1 MTSFFKQSGYKSSN
15 SGIKADWVG
24 RSDTEPIIDRD
35 DIDYGWIIRSQL
47 PSNIT
52 SVMTTS
58 PTGTRVIDQEL
69 LAPQREEA
77 MLKLLA
83 FFSKEDSDASRAVLM
98 SNTFVKDVQNSN
110 RPDSPLSFYIA
121 IPAKV
126 FDDVRN
132 AGAYQLTPVDE
143 GDTIYSIVE
152 KYREFFKVTD
162 NTASG
167 SRARLAELF
176 IANNIDL
183 DTTTEEGIKT
193 WIGTV
198 NGNPESTTFFGAGVE
213 IYLPVVMPSEPPT
226 PFAFL
231 SIVLGD
237 LPAMIED
244 TSRTLSSYQLQIESF
259 EGLLKNL
266 DMAVQIKLLGEFQ
279 GALRKHFAFNGLN
292 IKDFDDD
299 SIDLYFNA
307 NYELIYMVLDQMG
320 EKIPLT
326 KGMSGLSAQSPFNDA
341 TTMKMV
347 SVLSTIKDIN
357 AKDFSWQ
364 QFVEEYIYPPV
375 VITSPDPNSTYQ
387 KLQQK
392 TLSVV
397 DQLGDKFGK
406 TSILTDGMAAQEKA
420 TMQNAQMM
428 QAASAQQAQLTHP
441 VGDPVVADLAAIS
454 RELGAAGGGQGAIDS
469 TYALVLFRMSIADL
483 VGAAV
488 ECLKQQFPIT
498 CDVLLGAIFDKNL
511 ELGVNTFRFKLPFR
525 YQGIA
530 LKARQ
535 MAISGNVLS
544 TYTDIESG
552 FSALS
557 PFGRFS
563 RALEYGLAA
572 EGQQYLYDTVFDEVC
587 AIFYDPEAFLKNL
600 FKIPKFWF
608 PDNLP
613 VVDYLADIAKA
624 LEAAIIQLLVGTVVK
639 LVQSLIDSITNAC
652 GTTDDIYD
660 VNAFGDASIE
670 QALTSKLGTETA
682 AVLGELYDS
691 LGGADTSGLG
701 VGDEAG
707 APATYMDLQGMSAGS
722 VTEDLANKCS
732 LIMLLL
738 NDLSRVLTPSEIA
751 ALFAG
756 TASNLVCETV
766 LSVTRLRHP
775 AMYAKVN
782 TIQGV
787 IDLFAK
793 IEKLADVSVILDKIV
808 TISRGLGCVFESN
821 CLDDILDLPDSR
833 NPLLDLL
840 PPPQLP
846 NTAEIFCQEKGS
858 AVDHGLIPKDNATI
872 LHILNQTLDMM
883 YDPVY
888 MAYDAEANRIG
899 DSMAVVEESNR
910 IIPRTLEKSANISF
924 DVFNFFKMSTEKF
937 EIKFPDW
944 FPKDTIMNPEF
955 QRFVTTGFV
964 PPDGDPNGEYGP
976 YTTEKVPGFLG
987 IEYDKILPTVKIP
1000 QKKWVFGG
1008 NSKEG
1013 MKLIKDVKVGS
1024 DTGVGNMFF
1033 SLSEPYTSKGFKPST
1048 FTVKYTLVPAVQSN
1062 EYENLFMLQIGDIP
1076 IDPSSLN
1083 YAGSAPPS
1091 GDIPSLT
1098 YSPMSTAIYRTNI
1111 FGTVHTDEKIQQVL
1125 SLLAQ
1130 ENGGQLT
1137 SPGSVPQVEALVAY
1151 MRSLYKEANANEID
1165 TEGAIA
1171 FDKFS
1176 KDRMYSDLIAQM
1188 LGNIGAKVL
1197 TSPLLKQS
1205 MEDNTPYV
1213 KLIDWAPLTGD
1224 TELGCGFDPHI
1235 LALDTIKNRVREAY
1249 QDYIKC
1255 SPFEDEISVDGK
1267 GRENLSAL
1275 EAASMTG
1282 CIMTTIRAYALEQL
1296 VRAMFPTSVFIGEEL
1311 ISALMVEYVAE
1322 ETLRGLRNFGG
1333 MKYYDVFLD
1342 QVELVFS
1349 QRMNPTNPFGN
1360 IEYILAQSEELGL
1373 TWSYAEDALR
1383 EYRGELTSN
1392 DTPQGQAAANAA
1404 AQNFAASCPI
1414 PDGGD
1419 AHTNATAVAAK
1430 EQMVYNRLRFL
1441 IEEQLYSVIVKLQ
1454 DLISLD
1460 GTLSLDDSL
1469 LTRGMPLLDVQKE
1482 PGELRLA
1489 REFKSLRTIEMEA
1502 MNRQYTAYLKEFADW
1517 EDGRLGELL
1526 GLIATPVIGV
1536 AKGIGVTL
1544 ECLMDALLGGVDAP
1558 TADDAWVNPMT
1569 FMGDAADAGYNFLTN
1584 IPGAIADIPECLETG
1599 AQELLDTAVDALAV
1613 MIDTPAPLET
1623 FAKGADLYATDQ
1635 LGNIDTFVRGQF
1647 QANFTLTDNQGSV
1660 ILEKYIK
1667 VRRPG
1672 AYEDPN
1678 LAEQPVAS
1686 SNEQIAGSP
1695 FSNVTSNGMNVSQ
1708 VLCPRE
1714 KQNTSNRGNVSS
1726 PVTTGGSAAS
1736 GDVVQTSLIPRIDS
1750 TVVDYNASTL
1760 EYNEQIYNIE
1770 KWEEEFATL
1779 MANNPNTAFRDHFE
1793 SWSFGVRLVYVA
1805 PTNKFEEIPST
1816 SEIGTAKSELKIPT
1830 TPGGDPDVM
1839 EVVFNSRKEHASLS
1853 YRQFERTVVE
1863 KKVAAIDYEFA
1874 DPSNTSDS
1882 IITEDERIAMD
1893 ETMAA
1898 INPAGEPAP
1907 LDTLVNLTTTI
1918 FSGELQ
1924 LTPFPAR
1931 DDMLTFDE
1939 MNEQIDTTASF
1950 FDVTLERA
1958 VYLFPLSEVEIPLVI
1973 SENTPLNSVMG
1984 ILKQTSASPADPN
1997 FNLNKLWQT
2006 DFMANLMVNMK
2017 SSPGYRF
2024 AFKYAV
2030 PSETLLSF
2038 SAIYAALLSELRPDF
2053 FDGTK
2058 AELKKLLE
2066 LLLNGGDYTF
2076 KTDDEIKKGGNREQ
2090 YAYAQAN
2097 VGTDG
2102 TARRPSLFDMAI
2114 QTPKLIFKGLTEFID
2129 PVIAPAA
2136 AIVKAGKGGL
2146 LLPKFLKKA
2155 DSDGIETDEQLKVSV
2170 TVGPYDL
2177 PPPMGKFPNP
2187 WDDEETYDGLS
2198 QDPAENISFEFGV
2211 FDFNDIVTGQSL
2223 APFLRGFYEEQ
2234 EGDYEFSLALVK
2246 FDMETIMNKV
2256 VQSYAEKANADP
2268 CGAGVVQDAQGNP
2281 VAIVPTLVYP
2291 GDKLDLPVTP
2301 IAMATLPMDVMGGF
2315 GIGPPHTPLGWIYH
2329 LLVAAEGANSISF
2342 PTAEEKARK
2351 RRKEGFENKKNPNQK
2366 GSERLCIDVDLIR
2379 DEENKRRT

>member
-15 SGIKADWVG
+15 SGIKGDWVG

-35 DIDYGWIIRSQL
+35 DVDYGWIIRTQL
-47 PSNIT
+47 PPNIT

-58 PTGTRVIDQEL
+58 ATGASIIDQEL

-83 FFSKEDSDASRAVLM
+83 FFDKEDSDATRTVLL

-110 RPDSPLSFYIA
+110 RPDSPLSFYVA

-132 AGAYQLTPVDE
+132 AGTYQLTAVDE
-143 GDTIYSIVE
+143 GDTVYSLVE

-162 NTASG
+162 NTARG
-167 SRARLAELF
+167 ARARLAELF

-183 DTTTEEGIKT
+183 DTATEESIRA

-198 NGNPESTTFFGAGVE
+198 NGNPESITFFNAGAE
-213 IYLPVVMPSEPPT
+213 IYLPLVMPVEPPA
-226 PFAFL
+226 PFAFI
-231 SIVLGD
+231 SVVLGE
-237 LPAMIED
+237 LQGMIED
-244 TSRTLSSYQLQIESF
+244 TSRTLSAYQLQIESF
-259 EGLLKNL
+259 AGIIKNL
-266 DMAVQIKLLGEFQ
+266 DMAAQIKLLGEFQ
-279 GALRKHFAFNGLN
+279 PALRKHFAFNGLN
-292 IKDFDDD
+292 IKDFDEDAL
-299 SIDLYFNA
+299 DLYFNE
-307 NYELIYMVLDQMG
+307 NYEVIYMALDQMG
-320 EKIPLT
+320 EKTPLT
-326 KGMSGLSAQSPFNDA
+326 KGMSGLGSQSPFNDA
-341 TTMKMV
+341 TTMGIV
-347 SVLSTIKDIN
+347 SMLSTIRSLD
-357 AKDFSWQ
+357 AVDFSWQ
-364 QFVEEYIYPPV
+364 QFIEEYIHPPA
-375 VITSPDPNSTYQ
+375 VITNQDPNSTYQ
-387 KLQQK
+387 KLQQQ

-397 DQLGDKFGK
+397 DQLGERFGK
-406 TSILTDGMAAQEKA
+406 TSVLTDGMAAQEMA
-420 TMQNAQMM
+420 AMQDAQMM
-428 QAASAQQAQLTHP
+428 QAASAQQANLSHP
-441 VGDPVVADLAAIS
+441 VGDPVVSDLASIS
-454 RELGAAGGGQGAIDS
+454 RQLGASGGGQGAIDS

-483 VGAAV
+483 VAAAV

-498 CDVLLGAIFDKNL
+498 CDVLLGSIFDKNI
-511 ELGVNTFRFKLPFR
+511 ELGVNTFRYKLPYR

-530 LKARQ
+530 LEARQ

-544 TYTDIESG
+544 TYSEIEPG

-563 RALEYGLAA
+563 KALEFGLAA
-572 EGQQYLYDTVFDEVC
+572 QGQQYLYNTVFDEVC

-600 FKIPKFWF
+600 FKIPTFWF

-613 VVDYLADIAKA
+613 VVDYLADMAKA

-652 GTTDDIYD
+652 STTDDIYD

-670 QALTSKLGTETA
+670 QALTAKLGGNTA
-682 AVLGELYDS
+682 SALGELYDS
-691 LGGADTSGLG
+691 LGAADIDTDLE
-701 VGDEAG
+701 VADG
-707 APATYMDLQGMSAGS
+707 APTSFMDLQGMSAGS
-722 VTEDLANKCS
+722 ITEDLANKCS

-775 AMYAKVN
+775 AMYLKVN
-782 TIQGV
+782 TIPGV
-787 IDLFAK
+787 VDLFAK

-808 TISRGLGCVFESN
+808 TISRGLGCVFETN
-821 CLDDILDLPDSR
+821 CLDGILDLPDSR

-846 NTAEIFCQEKGS
+846 NTADIFCQDRGNTI
-858 AVDHGLIPKDNATI
+858 DNGLIPKDNATI
-872 LHILNQTLDMM
+872 LHILDQTLDMM

-888 MAYDAEANRIG
+888 MAYDAEAMRIG
-899 DSMAVVEESNR
+899 DGMSVMEESER

-987 IEYDKILPTVKIP
+987 IEYDKILPTVNVP
-1000 QKKWVFGG
+1000 QKKWVFGA

-1013 MKLIKDVKVGS
+1013 MKNIKDVSVGS
-1024 DTGVGNMFF
+1024 DGTAGNIFF
-1033 SLSEPYTSKGFKPST
+1033 SLSEPFTAKGFKPST
-1048 FTVKYTLVPAVQSN
+1048 FTVKYTLIPAAQSN
-1062 EYENLFMLQIGDIP
+1062 EYDNLFLLQIGDIP

-1083 YAGSAPPS
+1083 YAGSVDVPT
-1091 GDIPSLT
+1091 LT
-1098 YSPMSTAIYRTNI
+1098 YSPMSTAIFRTNI
-1111 FGTVHTDEKIQQVL
+1111 FGNVHADEKTEQVL
-1125 SLLAQ
+1125 DVLAQ
-1130 ENGGQLT
+1130 ENGGQLV
-1137 SPGSVPQVEALVAY
+1137 SAGAVPQVESLVTY
-1151 MRSLYKEANANEID
+1151 MRALYKEANAGVIE
-1165 TEGAIA
+1165 EESALA

-1176 KDRMYSDLIAQM
+1176 KDRMYSDMVAQV

-1197 TSPLLKQS
+1197 TSPLLKQT
-1205 MEDNTPYV
+1205 MADNTPYV

-1235 LALDTIKNRVREAY
+1235 LALDTIKSRVRDAY
-1249 QDYIKC
+1249 KDYIKC

-1267 GRENLSAL
+1267 GRKNLSAL

-1296 VRAMFPTSVFIGEEL
+1296 IRSMFPASVFIGEEL
-1311 ISALMVEYVAE
+1311 VSALMVEYVAD
-1322 ETLRGLRNFGG
+1322 ETLRGLRKFGG
-1333 MKYYDVFLD
+1333 MKYYDAFLD

-1360 IEYILAQSEELGL
+1360 IEYILSQSEELGL
-1373 TWSYAEDALR
+1373 TWNYGQDALR

-1392 DTPQGQAAANAA
+1392 DTPQGQAANNAA
-1404 AQNFAASCPI
+1404 AQNFAASCPV
-1414 PDGGD
+1414 PDGAD
-1419 AHTNATAVAAK
+1419 ANTNAAAIASK
-1430 EQMVYNRLRFL
+1430 ERMLYNRIRFL
-1441 IEEQLYSVIVKLQ
+1441 VEEQLYSVVVKLQ

-1469 LTRGMPLLDVQKE
+1469 LTRGMPLLDVQKD

-1489 REFKSLRTIEMEA
+1489 REFKSLRTIEMEE
-1502 MNRQYTAYLKEFADW
+1502 MNRQYTSYLKEFADW
-1517 EDGRLGELL
+1517 ENGRLGELL
-1526 GLIATPVIGV
+1526 GLIATPVIGI
-1536 AKGIGVTL
+1536 ASSIGVTL
-1544 ECLMDALLGGVDAP
+1544 DCLMGALLEGVDAP
-1558 TADDAWVNPMT
+1558 NGLLENPMG
-1569 FMGDAADAGYNFLTN
+1569 FLGDAADAGWNFLTN
-1584 IPGAIADIPECLETG
+1584 IPGAALDIPECLDAG
-1599 AQELLDTAVDALAV
+1599 AQELLDTAVDALRV
-1613 MIDTPAPLET
+1613 MVDTPAPLET

-1647 QANFTLTDNQGSV
+1647 QANFTLTDNLGSL

-1672 AYEDPN
+1672 AHEF
-1678 LAEQPVAS
+1678 AERGEQPVAS

-1695 FSNVTSNGMNVSQ
+1695 FSNATSNGMSISQ
-1708 VLCPRE
+1708 ILCPRE
-1714 KQNTSNRGNVSS
+1714 KQNTSNRGNVENSLNT
-1726 PVTTGGSAAS
+1726 PDSAVS
-1736 GDVVQTSLIPRIDS
+1736 GEVVQTSLVPRIDA
-1750 TVVDYNASTL
+1750 TVVDNNSSTV

-1770 KWEEEFATL
+1770 KWEEELATIV
-1779 MANNPNTAFRDHFE
+1779 ANNPNKTFGDLFE
-1793 SWSFGVRLVYVA
+1793 SWAFGVRLVYVA
-1805 PTNKFEEIPST
+1805 PTNKFEEVASS
-1816 SEIGTAKSELKIPT
+1816 SEIGEAKSELKIPS
-1830 TPGGDPDVM
+1830 TPGNDPDVM
-1839 EVVFNSRKEHASLS
+1839 EVVFNGRKENASLS
-1853 YRQFERTVVE
+1853 YRQFERVVVE
-1863 KKVAAIDYEFA
+1863 KKVAEIDYEFA
-1874 DPSNTSDS
+1874 DPSNTNDS

-1893 ETMAA
+1893 EALSNIGGATS
-1898 INPAGEPAP
+1898 
-1907 LDTLVNLTTTI
+1907 LDTLTNLTTTI
-1918 FSGELQ
+1918 FSGDLQ
-1924 LTPFPAR
+1924 LTPFPDR
-1931 DDMLTFDE
+1931 DNMLTMEE

-1958 VYLFPLSEVEIPLVI
+1958 VYLFPLSEVEIPIVI
-1973 SENTPLNSVMG
+1973 AANTPLTSIMG
-1984 ILKQTSASPADPN
+1984 ILKDESANPADPN

-2006 DFMANLMVNMK
+2006 DFMANLMLNMK
-2017 SSPGYRF
+2017 TSPGYRF

-2038 SAIYAALLSELRPDF
+2038 ASIYAGLISELRTDF

-2058 AELKKLLE
+2058 SELKKLLE
-2066 LLLNGGDYTF
+2066 ILLNGGDYTF
-2076 KTDDEIKKGGNREQ
+2076 ETEDEKRLGGNREQ
-2090 YAYAQAN
+2090 YAYAQGN

-2102 TARRPSLFDMAI
+2102 TARRPALFDMAI

-2155 DSDGIETDEQLKVSV
+2155 DADGGETEEQFKVNV

-2187 WDDEETYDGLS
+2187 WDDEETYFGLS
-2198 QDPAENISFEFGV
+2198 EDPQENISFEFGV

-2234 EGDYEFSLALVK
+2234 GGDYEFSLALVK

-2256 VQSYAEKANADP
+2256 VTSYAEKANEDP

-2301 IAMATLPMDVMGGF
+2301 IAMATLPMDVLGGF

-2329 LLVAAEGANSISF
+2329 LLVAAEGASSISF

-2351 RRKEGFENKKNPNQK
+2351 RRQEGFENKKNPNQK